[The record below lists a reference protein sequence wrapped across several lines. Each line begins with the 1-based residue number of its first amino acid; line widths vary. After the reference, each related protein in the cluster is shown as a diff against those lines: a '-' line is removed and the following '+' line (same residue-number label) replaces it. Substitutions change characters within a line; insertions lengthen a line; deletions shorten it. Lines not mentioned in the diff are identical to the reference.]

1 MIMNDETLTK
11 PVGVATTAKDTPKAE
26 PSSMAASG
34 DAIVKPNTGELVE
47 KHKRK
52 YTKRAD
58 KAGKEAQSAVPI
70 VDPAFAINVEL
81 LKKTVN
87 AAGGAVDSFVQRTL
101 YRKSV
106 PVFAFVNKGDGEK
119 EAMQLAASASISPA
133 ELEIAS
139 ESTSILFAQNP
150 LLMRHAPWLMLGVIA
165 ASYGTRVFLAFNQL
179 DAIERE
185 VRKMKNEAAK
195 I

>member
-1 MIMNDETLTK
+1 MNDETLTK
-11 PVGVATTAKDTPKAE
+11 PQGVATAAKTAPQADKAE
-26 PSSMAASG
+26 MATAS
-34 DAIVKPNTGELVE
+34 DAIVKPATGELIE

-58 KAGKEAQSAVPI
+58 KTDKATQSGAPVI
-70 VDPAFAINVEL
+70 DPAFAVNVEL

-87 AAGGAVDSFVQRTL
+87 AAGGAVDAFVTRTL
-101 YRKSV
+101 YRKAV
-106 PVFAFVNKGDGEK
+106 PVFAFVNKDDGEK
-119 EAMQLAASASISPA
+119 AAIQLAQSAAISQA

-179 DAIERE
+179 DGIERE
-185 VRKMKNEAAK
+185 VRKMKLEASK
-195 I
+195 